1 MPSVSVIVPV
11 YNVKELLPLCL
22 DSIAGQ
28 TFTDLECILVD
39 DGSSDGSEAICD
51 EYAVKDDRFRV
62 IHKVNGG
69 VCSARNAGIAAAKGD
84 HILFCDQ
91 DDLLAPR
98 LLELAT
104 NAQKEHP
111 EDLIAWLYTRD
122 RAEFFN
128 QPAAPSCQWFDRHH
142 MLDYM
147 ASNALTCVW
156 NKLLPR
162 KLLAAMPVHFD
173 ESLIGGGEDFDFVA
187 RFLPLFFEASPNGR
201 VCQLNSPLY
210 YWNAENEK
218 SVSLWSSNFKNY
230 SLRQLDYF
238 KKIKRAFPNFYDH
251 DEEQIARCFN
261 RLIRPMVYGFVTAK
275 QNKESLDAFWH
286 SPELAEILGFLQE
299 HRWYLSLYPPLYFR
313 SAWLGRK
320 MLDWMDN
327 SPRLYGLS
335 YGFFYHLLAHGWNHL

>member
-1 MPSVSVIVPV
+1 MPTVSVIVPV

-22 DSIAGQ
+22 DSITRQ
-28 TFTDLECILVD
+28 TFTDFECILVD
-39 DGSSDGSEAICD
+39 DGSTDGSAAVCD
-51 EYAVKDDRFRV
+51 EYAARDKRFRV
-62 IHKVNGG
+62 IHKTNGG
-69 VCSARNAGIAAAKGD
+69 VCSARNTGIASAKAD
-84 HILFCDQ
+84 YILFCDQ

-98 LLELAT
+98 LLDLAT

-111 EDLIAWLYTRD
+111 GDLIAWAYTRD
-122 RAEFFN
+122 QAEFSD
-128 QPAAPSCQWFDRHH
+128 QPADPSCKWFDCHH

-162 KLLAAMPVHFD
+162 KLLDTMPVCFD
-173 ESLIGGGEDFDFVA
+173 ESLVGGGEDFDFIT
-187 RFLPLFFEASPNGR
+187 RFFPLFFETNPEGR
-201 VCQLNSPLY
+201 VCQINAPLY

-238 KKIKRAFPNFYDH
+238 KKVKLAFPNFYEH
-251 DEEQIARCFN
+251 DEEQIVRCFN
-261 RLIRPMVYGFVTAK
+261 RLIQPMVFGFVTAK
-275 QNKESLDAFWH
+275 QNKESLDAFWR
-286 SPELAEILGFLQE
+286 SPELAEILTFLQE
-299 HRWYLSLYPPLYFR
+299 HRWYLPLYPPLLLH

-327 SPRLYGLS
+327 SPRLYSLS
-335 YGFFYHLLAHGWNHL
+335 YGFFYHLLAHGWKHL